1 MNKSQ
6 ELKTATKI
14 VREMLEKYPE
24 TRNSDDMLYFR
35 VCESID
41 DVILNSPFWKVLIN
55 RKQYNYPAYESV
67 RRTRQKLQAA
77 FPELAGCDE
86 VEAERVLNE
95 AIYREFARR
104 GSVL

>member
-6 ELKTATKI
+6 ELKSTAKI
-14 VREMLEKYPE
+14 VFEMLEKCPE

-41 DVILNSPFWKVLIN
+41 DTIIDSPFWKVIIN

-67 RRTRQKLQAA
+67 RRTRQKLQAE

-86 VEAERVLNE
+86 VEAERTLME
-95 AIYREFARR
+95 AIYREYARR